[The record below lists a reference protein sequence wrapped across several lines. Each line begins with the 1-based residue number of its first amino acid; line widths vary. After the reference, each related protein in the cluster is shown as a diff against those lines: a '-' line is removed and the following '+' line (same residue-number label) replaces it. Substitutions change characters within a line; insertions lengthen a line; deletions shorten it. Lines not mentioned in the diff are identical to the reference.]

1 MVNVV
6 FGAFLN
12 ILCWLCGYAITYWLF
27 NTVKDVSEKLD
38 ADLQDR
44 FLVMIIII
52 TSILLIIYT
61 YMVYKFGWYEK
72 LF

>member
-6 FGAFLN
+6 FGRFLN
-12 ILCWLCGYAITYWLF
+12 ILCWLCGYSITYWLF
-27 NTVKDVSEKLD
+27 NTVKDVCEKLD

-44 FLVMIIII
+44 FLVMIMII
-52 TSILLIIYT
+52 TSILLVVYT

>member
-1 MVNVV
+1 MANVV

-12 ILCWLCGYAITYWLF
+12 ILYWLLGYWITHEMF
-27 NTVKDVSEKLD
+27 YTLKDVSENLD
-38 ADLQDR
+38 TELQNR
-44 FLVMIIII
+44 FFGMIMVI
-52 TSILLIIYT
+52 TSILLVVYT